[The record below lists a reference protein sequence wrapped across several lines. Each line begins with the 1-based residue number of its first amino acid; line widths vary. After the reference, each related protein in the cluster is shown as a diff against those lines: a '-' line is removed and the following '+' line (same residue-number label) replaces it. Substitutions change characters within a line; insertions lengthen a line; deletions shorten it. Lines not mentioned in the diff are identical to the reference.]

1 MTDMK
6 HTPFGYNIVNGAAV
20 INEEQAEVIRKLA
33 TGYLSGAT
41 FANLARENDVGI
53 TAVKRI
59 LADRRYI
66 GNGYYPQILAE
77 KMMDE
82 IAAERKKRLEAQG
95 RSNVKKR
102 IREKPKPQTEF
113 QMKPVRQ
120 IYKDPV
126 KQAEYAYEQIKG
138 RVI

>member
-77 KMMDE
+77 EMMDE

-102 IREKPKPQTEF
+102 SREKPKPQTEF
-113 QMKPVRQ
+113 RMKPVRQ
-120 IYKDPV
+120 MYKDPV

>member
-77 KMMDE
+77 EMMDE

-102 IREKPKPQTEF
+102 IREKPTPQTEF

-126 KQAEYAYEQIKG
+126 KQAEYAYAQIKG

>member
-33 TGYLSGAT
+33 AGYLSGAT

-126 KQAEYAYEQIKG
+126 KQAEYAYVQIKG